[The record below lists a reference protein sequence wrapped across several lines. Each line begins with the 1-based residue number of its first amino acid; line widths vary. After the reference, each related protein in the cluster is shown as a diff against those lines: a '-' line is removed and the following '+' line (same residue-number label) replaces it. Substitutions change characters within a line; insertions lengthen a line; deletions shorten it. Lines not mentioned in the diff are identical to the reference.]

1 MRKTHLYDEVV
12 SSETAILA
20 KTAGFDAD
28 CKVCPLY
35 YCEFEGQV
43 IISPNPC
50 PKSCR
55 IICMAPTQPLLQ
67 RWLREE
73 KAVHIQVIL
82 WDKGFFSQVAVYEY
96 YEEEK
101 EYGVRASFQS
111 RDFDT
116 YELALEDALKYAL
129 ENLVSL

>member
-1 MRKTHLYDEVV
+1 MKKTLLYDEVV
-12 SSETAILA
+12 SIETAILA

-50 PKSCR
+50 PNLCR

-73 KAVHIQVIL
+73 KKVEVYVRHFEGTNKYPHYFGTIITD
-82 WDKGFFSQVAVYEY
+82 DKGEIL
-96 YEEEK
+96 EIGGEM
-101 EYGVRASFQS
+101 
-111 RDFDT
+111 FDT

-129 ENLVSL
+129 ENLVLL